1 MKNIFITVKG
11 VVIRPT
17 CKLLSDY
24 VLFTIYV
31 ENGRPQ
37 DQIKTMCKVR
47 LYETRPGDFVAEET
61 HSGGYTDGVLAML
74 DIITKENWGAKLIE
88 LSWKMQKENQDE
100 IEEHYEA

>member
-37 DQIKTMCKVR
+37 DQIKTMCKVC
-47 LYETRPGDFVAEET
+47 LYETRPGDFVVEET
-61 HSGGYTDGVLAML
+61 HSGGYTDGVLAIL
-74 DIITKENWGAKLIE
+74 DIITKENWSVHLIE
-88 LSWKMQKENQDE
+88 VAWKMQKDNQEE
-100 IEEHYEA
+100 IE